1 MFAALAEAEL
11 GTFYLTDFLLRHF
24 ERLVIEGLGLDRHPE
39 LHSSYFG
46 HYKKLVYLAQSPK
59 PDSVDQAKAVAK
71 RMGLA
76 FEYRETGYGTL
87 ETSLKAAVGRD
98 DARRDD
104 VRRHTEA
111 VTWHR

>member
-1 MFAALAEAEL
+1 MAIDAMPDLAP
-11 GTFYLTDFLLRHF
+11 TICRQ
-24 ERLVIEGLGLDRHPE
+24 RLVIEGLGIDRHPQ
-39 LHSSYFG
+39 LLPMYFG
-46 HYKKLVYLAQSPK
+46 NYKRVVYLAQSPK
-59 PDSVDQAKAVAK
+59 PDSLDQAKAVAK

-98 DARRDD
+98 DARRDEM
-104 VRRHTEA
+104 RRAAEA